1 MPASKI
7 TPINFLTIL
16 GFAMTLHSEA
26 IPQTQARGTL
36 LKSGSSSSGTGS
48 IYDIC
53 IYGGTSAGVIAAYTA
68 KKMNKTVILVE
79 PGHHL
84 GGLTAGGLGYTD
96 IGNKYAITGLSRNF
110 YRRVGHYYKRLEQW
124 IFEPHVAEAI
134 FNQYRDEA
142 GVPVLFGYQLSGVE
156 KKDGVITQIRLESSY
171 SQDPQAPDLQGPASP
186 QAPTPQAPALK
197 SPTLQGPASA
207 SQTPISLPGSGRLI
221 RAKMF
226 IDCSYEGDL
235 MARAGVAYTVGRES
249 NAVYKETYNG
259 IQIRDKHQFPDGIDP
274 YKIPGDSSSGL
285 LWGISPQTPGT
296 TGEGDDKVQSYNF
309 RVCLTDDPSNRT
321 PIEKPA
327 NYDPVRYELLLR
339 YLRKKPAKDLE
350 GFMNISRLPHHKTD
364 INNNGPFST
373 DMIGMNYEYPEA
385 GYRQRAQIAQAH
397 AEYVKGF
404 FYFIGHDER
413 MPEYLRS
420 MMLKWGYPKDEYPDN
435 GHWSPQM
442 YVREA
447 RRMVGEYTMTQ
458 ANCEGNQAVTDG
470 IGLAAYTMDSHN
482 CQRMVFNGMVKN
494 EGDVQVGGFPPYP
507 ISYRAI
513 IPKAAD
519 CKNLLVPVC
528 LSASHIAY
536 GSIRM
541 EPVFMELGQSSAIA
555 ALLALKRNS
564 SVQQVNAEEIRQ
576 VLLNNPLA
584 DNSTPE
590 ILVDNDDTADIR
602 VKGNWMT
609 EKHECYGF
617 SKLIDDHAAGQFRSV
632 RFTPSVK
639 RSGNYSLY
647 IYVPKTKDASSV
659 TPVTVHGNHM
669 TKTVRVR
676 TGSLEV
682 QGQTSGEWVP
692 AGKYAFRKG
701 RENYVEISNRNADGI
716 IIADAILLVPD
727 FPG

>member
-1 MPASKI
+1 MPTSNI
-7 TPINFLTIL
+7 NPINFLTIL
-16 GFAMTLHSEA
+16 GFAITLHSEA
-26 IPQTQARGTL
+26 ISQTQTTGTFHN
-36 LKSGSSSSGTGS
+36 SGNISSSTESL
-48 IYDIC
+48 YDIC

-68 KKMNKTVILVE
+68 KKMNKTVILIE
-79 PGHHL
+79 PGLHL

-110 YRRVGHYYKRLEQW
+110 YRRVGRYYNRLEQW

-134 FNQYRDEA
+134 FNQYRNEA
-142 GVPVLFGYQLSGVE
+142 GLPVLFGYQLSGVE
-156 KKDGVITQIRLESSY
+156 KKDGLITQIRLESS
-171 SQDPQAPDLQGPASP
+171 QAAD
-186 QAPTPQAPALK
+186 PALH
-197 SPTLQGPASA
+197 SPPPEQA
-207 SQTPISLPGSGRLI
+207 SGRLI
-221 RAKMF
+221 SAKMF

-235 MARAGVAYTVGRES
+235 MARAGVSYTVGREP
-249 NAVYKETYNG
+249 NAEYKETYNG
-259 IQIRDKHQFPDGIDP
+259 IQIRDKHQFPEGIDP
-274 YKIPGDSSSGL
+274 YKIPGDSTSGL
-285 LWGISPQTPGT
+285 LWGISPQTPGA
-296 TGEGDDKVQSYNF
+296 TGEGDNKVQTYNF
-309 RVCLTDDPSNRT
+309 RVCLTDDPSNRI

-327 NYDPVRYELLLR
+327 NYNPVRYELLLR

-350 GFMNISRLPHHKTD
+350 GFMNINGLPHHKTD

-420 MMLKWGYPKDEYPDN
+420 MMLNWGYPKDEYPDN

-447 RRMVGEYTMTQ
+447 RRMVGEYVMTQ
-458 ANCEGNQAVTDG
+458 ANCEGKQIATDG

-482 CQRMVFNGMVKN
+482 CQRTVVNGMVKN
-494 EGDVQVGGFPPYP
+494 EGDVQIGGFPPYP

-513 IPKAAD
+513 IPKSAD
-519 CKNLLVPVC
+519 CKNLLVPIC

-555 ALLALKRNS
+555 ALLAIKRNS
-564 SVQQVNAEEIRQ
+564 SVQQVSAAEIRQ
-576 VLLNNPLA
+576 VLLSNPLA

-590 ILVDNDDTADIR
+590 ILVDNNDTADIL
-602 VKGNWMT
+602 VKGDWKT
-609 EKHECYGF
+609 EKKECYGF
-617 SKLIDDHAAGQFRSV
+617 SKLIDDHAALQFRSV
-632 RFTPSVK
+632 RFIPSVK

-647 IYVPKTKDASSV
+647 LYVPKTKNASS
-659 TPVTVHGNHM
+659 TTSVTVYGNHQ

-682 QGQTSGEWVP
+682 QGQTSGEWLP
-692 AGKYAFRKG
+692 AGKYAFHKG